1 MPMQVVG
8 TVEQSEIIKRA
19 FGENITKRAYN
30 KVGDETREYRKEN
43 ALYVNRL
50 QGGVS
55 TRESANS
62 KIVPEHRFQ
71 KGKRHDYNESLV
83 LPL

>member
-30 KVGDETREYRKEN
+30 KMGDETREYRKEN
-43 ALYVNRL
+43 ALYVGRVKYL
-50 QGGVS
+50 ERDFG
-55 TRESANS
+55 
-62 KIVPEHRFQ
+62 
-71 KGKRHDYNESLV
+71 
-83 LPL
+83 